1 MTVQEL
7 IKKLQSIKPSLQN
20 SEVKVRYENR
30 EWYEPDIKFM
40 LKDIGNLDKTPENV
54 EFISL
59 NH

>member
-30 EWYEPDIKFM
+30 EWHEPDIKFM